1 MSINSL
7 ANAAAARR
15 TDVGAIDTAPG
26 NLAQIAAAAAT
37 PPDIATPKKQE
48 ASGINT
54 ALNVL
59 FGYIPTEVVV
69 LYVAVVGALQPAATP
84 GADAA
89 PAAVASASQLAVTPD
104 AGAAA
109 ASLQSEWIAFW
120 CFLVA
125 TPLAVWAIYASKIK
139 VAGKPLP
146 VAYSTLP
153 LWEMTAALIA
163 FFAWAFALPNT
174 PFRDFNWHS
183 PALASIAVLVVST
196 VLGLMA
202 PLFQNKLEVHE
213 PAQSQST

>member
-37 PPDIATPKKQE
+37 PPEIAPPKKQE
-48 ASGINT
+48 ASGMNT

-89 PAAVASASQLAVTPD
+89 PAL
-104 AGAAA
+104 
-109 ASLQSEWIAFW
+109 LQSEWIAFW

-146 VAYSTLP
+146 VAYSTWP

-163 FFAWAFALPNT
+163 FFAWTFALPNT

-183 PALASIAVLVVST
+183 PALVSIAVLVIST

-202 PLFQNKLEVHE
+202 PLFQNKLEVPE
-213 PAQSQST
+213 PAQS

>member
-15 TDVGAIDTAPG
+15 TDVGQIDTAPG

-37 PPDIATPKKQE
+37 PPDIAPPTQQE

-54 ALNVL
+54 AMNVL
-59 FGYIPTEVVV
+59 FGYIPTEVVT
-69 LYVAVVGALQPAATP
+69 LYVAVMGALQPAATP
-84 GADAA
+84 GTDAA
-89 PAAVASASQLAVTPD
+89 PTAAGASQPAITPD

-109 ASLQSEWIAFW
+109 ASLHSEWIAFC

-139 VAGKPLP
+139 GAGKALP
-146 VAYSTLP
+146 VTYSTWP

-163 FFAWAFALPNT
+163 FLAWAFALPDT
-174 PFRDFNWHS
+174 PFRDFNWYS
-183 PALASIAVLVVST
+183 PALASIAVLVISAI
-196 VLGLMA
+196 LGLMA
-202 PLFQNKLEVHE
+202 PLFQNKLEVPE
-213 PAQSQST
+213 PAQP